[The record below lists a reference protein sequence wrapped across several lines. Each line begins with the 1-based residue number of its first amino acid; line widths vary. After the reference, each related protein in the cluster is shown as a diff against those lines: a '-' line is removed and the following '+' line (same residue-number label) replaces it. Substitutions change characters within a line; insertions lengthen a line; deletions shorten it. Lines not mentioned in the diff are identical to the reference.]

1 VNDPVVRTIARPGTY
16 GFVTIERLSTIA
28 ILVSALCCVGS
39 IVSLGLTST
48 TIARSQNAAYTNIN
62 ESERAAE
69 LSQRVIADVLGIASS
84 HHDGT
89 TAIDIHADLNFAAT
103 SLDAS
108 LAKLDETAPI
118 PAKSRLDHLRS
129 AWSPIRRKLAVIGN
143 APGGRGGLDRIVD
156 RTLGFSAGLGQN
168 LALAHTELALRD
180 AASEERTKFWRDVAA
195 TIGLASLAILAIG
208 IAIRFGYTA
217 YETKRFAAMLERI
230 VGDLA
235 KSSLRLTRLRRRHEI
250 IMEAAGNGMFV
261 LGRDLRVKPPFAR
274 ELCAIF
280 HVEDVAGRSVHDL
293 LAPYT
298 GDRELA
304 EIDGFLSLLFRGD
317 ISDEELDDHHPLREF
332 EIPAPMKE
340 ATGVRYLSFIFR
352 RMRESS
358 EIVSVFVSVNDVTER
373 VRLAH
378 ELQIS
383 ERKRDRQQAML
394 ELTSNLSSE
403 RLSAFA
409 IDAHAI
415 SQRMDAAL
423 RPEDMAL
430 AARGYVEILRE
441 RLGSLALAAE
451 RLKRLTHA
459 VGYQYL
465 FELANTFEKRVTE
478 LRRATYID
486 GDAFLAIVAA
496 QTDLREEID
505 RFAEF
510 RQTYSGRVAI

>member
-1 VNDPVVRTIARPGTY
+1 
-16 GFVTIERLSTIA
+16 
-28 ILVSALCCVGS
+28 
-39 IVSLGLTST
+39 
-48 TIARSQNAAYTNIN
+48 
-62 ESERAAE
+62 
-69 LSQRVIADVLGIASS
+69 
-84 HHDGT
+84 
-89 TAIDIHADLNFAAT
+89 
-103 SLDAS
+103 
-108 LAKLDETAPI
+108 
-118 PAKSRLDHLRS
+118 
-129 AWSPIRRKLAVIGN
+129 
-143 APGGRGGLDRIVD
+143 
-156 RTLGFSAGLGQN
+156 
-168 LALAHTELALRD
+168 
-180 AASEERTKFWRDVAA
+180 
-195 TIGLASLAILAIG
+195 
-208 IAIRFGYTA
+208 
-217 YETKRFAAMLERI
+217 
-230 VGDLA
+230 
-235 KSSLRLTRLRRRHEI
+235 
-250 IMEAAGNGMFV
+250 
-261 LGRDLRVKPPFAR
+261 
-274 ELCAIF
+274 
-280 HVEDVAGRSVHDL
+280 
-293 LAPYT
+293 
-298 GDRELA
+298 
-304 EIDGFLSLLFRGD
+304 
-317 ISDEELDDHHPLREF
+317 
-332 EIPAPMKE
+332 
-340 ATGVRYLSFIFR
+340 
-352 RMRESS
+352 MRESS